1 MFSQGQQKQVSVVI
15 TMNDGT
21 ELSGKMSCGLSGSI
35 DSSLN
40 NDSQFVQL
48 ADENN
53 ETNFISKRS
62 IMKLAPKKSA
72 QQTMPKLKVDN
83 AQTGN
88 WSDVLGVTI
97 SATPEEVKHAYHDLA
112 KAYHPDLFTIDMPL
126 EVKQYASSMLTK
138 INIAYEQYKAFKKA
152 A

>member
-1 MFSQGQQKQVSVVI
+1 MFSQDQQKQVSVI
-15 TMNDGT
+15 IKMNDGT
-21 ELSGKMSCGLSGSI
+21 ELSGQMSCGLSGSI
-35 DSSLN
+35 DSALN

-48 ADENN
+48 VDENN

-72 QQTMPKLKVDN
+72 QQTMPKLMVDN

-88 WSDVLGVTI
+88 WSDVLSVSI
-97 SATPEEVKHAYHDLA
+97 SATPQEVKHAYHELA
-112 KAYHPDLFTIDMPL
+112 KAYHPDLFSIDMPI
-126 EVKQYASSMLTK
+126 EVKQYASTMLSR
-138 INIAYEQYKAFKKA
+138 INIAYEQYKAFKRA